1 MWGPQGEMST
11 AGSGSFRRNLYLA
24 HGLEA
29 AYMPATGVD
38 LEVDAVTDGAKRRH
52 LLGERRLGREG
63 IGGKGLGREGKQKED
78 ALSMVR
84 LRPMG
89 IR

>member
-1 MWGPQGEMST
+1 MGAAGENG
-11 AGSGSFRRNLYLA
+11 ARALARGRGFFAELYLA

-63 IGGKGLGREGKQKED
+63 IGGKGLERE
-78 ALSMVR
+78 
-84 LRPMG
+84 
-89 IR
+89 